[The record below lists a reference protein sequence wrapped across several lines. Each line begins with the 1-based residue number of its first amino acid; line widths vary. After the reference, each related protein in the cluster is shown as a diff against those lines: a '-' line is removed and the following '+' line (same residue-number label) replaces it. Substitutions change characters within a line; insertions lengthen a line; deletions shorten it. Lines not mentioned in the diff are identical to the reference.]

1 MNLTSNSECQKSM
14 NKDYEN
20 KNKITIILVRLDYEI
35 KERKINLLFGVSESG
50 NSSTASV

>member
-20 KNKITIILVRLDYEI
+20 KNKITIILVDLI
-35 KERKINLLFGVSESG
+35 MKLKKEKLIYY
-50 NSSTASV
+50 SV